1 MPAVTCDAATE
12 VVLLKDGFE
21 GSDWDAN
28 WDNNGLTKWYRTTS
42 AKHGGYYSAAAKDGY
57 EGVLTSDNLNAGD
70 AAAIKVDFWFRKRNT
85 GSTDFTLY
93 YYDGTTYNL
102 VKELSPLGGNDVWL
116 HYTETITDSRY
127 FKSNFRIRFDSY
139 NLGTNMYTYIDD
151 VLITKTI
158 QVADDTTAPAPNP
171 MTWATAPYAV
181 NTTSVSMTATIASD
195 TSGVQYYFACVSGGG
210 HDSGWLDSA
219 TYTDTGLQSNTEYS
233 YQVKARDKSA
243 KANETA
249 SSDIASALTTSPG
262 NTKNILLTGYW
273 PPSNEMLRKFSN
285 NPSQNPAGWQGQ
297 NWEGR
302 GYNVYAYFPEFPGGT
317 SSNPKGNGD
326 FEIDYQDVSSDF
338 WRITGEIH
346 PIAILSFG
354 QGAGPWEIEYNARN
368 LSSWSNDYLSPT
380 QPTPVPPDSSVATG
394 YVRNSTL
401 PVQAIADAINASG
414 LGINAWVDWSGNPG
428 AFLCEYMAYHDMW
441 YQSLHSSPDDQ
452 YQCIAAGF
460 THVAGD
466 LAVADLTT
474 AVEIALRTTT
484 DYLDSQL
491 LPHYSLTVDVV
502 GNGSVQANPDQEAY
516 DPNTAITLTATPN
529 GGATFTGW
537 TGDIDT
543 IENPITIIMDTDKYL
558 TANFIGG
565 SNPVGIL
572 GSWTSGT
579 SHTTEIGANRLLI
592 FTAHAE
598 DDTTAMNLSSVTYG
612 GQPMTKV
619 IERNTT
625 TTGYRSYVVAYILG
639 EDGISKATSGSFAVT
654 WAHTPYRVPSY
665 SSALLANVDQT
676 APIGAS
682 AGNTGTAATLTTTTL
697 AAANGDMV
705 ILAGT
710 NGNTGAYTVNNSF
723 TKAIE
728 LTVDSG
734 DGVCGYKPATNAAE
748 IPSITHSYANRQV
761 LVGFVVQA
769 Q

>member
-1 MPAVTCDAATE
+1 
-12 VVLLKDGFE
+12 
-21 GSDWDAN
+21 
-28 WDNNGLTKWYRTTS
+28 
-42 AKHGGYYSAAAKDGY
+42 
-57 EGVLTSDNLNAGD
+57 
-70 AAAIKVDFWFRKRNT
+70 
-85 GSTDFTLY
+85 
-93 YYDGTTYNL
+93 
-102 VKELSPLGGNDVWL
+102 
-116 HYTETITDSRY
+116 
-127 FKSNFRIRFDSY
+127 
-139 NLGTNMYTYIDD
+139 
-151 VLITKTI
+151 
-158 QVADDTTAPAPNP
+158 
-171 MTWATAPYAV
+171 
-181 NTTSVSMTATIASD
+181 
-195 TSGVQYYFACVSGGG
+195 
-210 HDSGWLDSA
+210 
-219 TYTDTGLQSNTEYS
+219 
-233 YQVKARDKSA
+233 
-243 KANETA
+243 
-249 SSDIASALTTSPG
+249 
-262 NTKNILLTGYW
+262 
-273 PPSNEMLRKFSN
+273 
-285 NPSQNPAGWQGQ
+285 
-297 NWEGR
+297 
-302 GYNVYAYFPEFPGGT
+302 
-317 SSNPKGNGD
+317 
-326 FEIDYQDVSSDF
+326 
-338 WRITGEIH
+338 
-346 PIAILSFG
+346 
-354 QGAGPWEIEYNARN
+354 
-368 LSSWSNDYLSPT
+368 
-380 QPTPVPPDSSVATG
+380 VPPDSSVATG